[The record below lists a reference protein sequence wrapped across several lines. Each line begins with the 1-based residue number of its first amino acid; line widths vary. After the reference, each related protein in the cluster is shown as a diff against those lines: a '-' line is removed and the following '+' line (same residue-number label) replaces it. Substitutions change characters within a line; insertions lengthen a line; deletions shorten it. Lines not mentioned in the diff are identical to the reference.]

1 MGLNYKE
8 YDIKINKNWLWL
20 PFSILVLS
28 RLIPFFHWG
37 EFPLAADAGV
47 YIENFSP
54 YIPIPAIYTIH
65 ILLNLLAGFGIYQVA
80 KKYFNEKAAFFSLL
94 IFSLSIS
101 QFLVYWVFYAKMT
114 VAIILTLIAFNL
126 IQKKSWQLIPI
137 AILIGFF
144 HPLTL
149 LPFLLAILMFSV
161 FEKSRF
167 FLLISFFSVLIS
179 SFFINWDKFWGYIY
193 YAEKYLKG
201 GQYIEGVSEVLAGN
215 FVQLDFY
222 QNFLALIYLPFAI
235 LGFIRLIY
243 NKKFTFLFYYALVN
257 FSFIYFN
264 FIFHNRFIILLDIIF
279 IILAGEVLLN
289 FLQVFR
295 TNKLI
300 KLIFAVILVILIG
313 NITYQS
319 WITEPIINNKEL
331 EEIKLFSKIENEI
344 PVVSNDTRYIH
355 VLKGYGNHPIIS
367 LEEIS
372 NEEIFVYMGRR
383 GPELDLKQLGSF
395 EQISEHFW
403 KAKVIHN
410 NNIDN

>member
-8 YDIKINKNWLWL
+8 CEIKINKSWLWL

-28 RLIPFFHWG
+28 RLIPFFRWG

-47 YIENFSP
+47 YIENFRP
-54 YIPIPAIYTIH
+54 YVSIPVIYTIH
-65 ILLNLLAGFGIYQVA
+65 ILLNLLAGFGIYEVT

-114 VAIILTLIAFNL
+114 AAIALTLFAANL

-149 LPFLLAILMFSV
+149 LPFLLTILLFSI
-161 FEKSRF
+161 FEKNRF
-167 FLLISFFSVLIS
+167 FLLVSFFSVLVS
-179 SFFINWDKFWGYIY
+179 SFFINWDKFWGYVY
-193 YAEKYLKG
+193 YAEKYLRG
-201 GQYIEGVSEVLAGN
+201 DYARGISEILAGN

-235 LGFIRLIY
+235 LGFIRLVY

-257 FSFIYFN
+257 FSFVYLN

-289 FLQVFR
+289 FLQIFW
-295 TNKLI
+295 TNKLMRI
-300 KLIFAVILVILIG
+300 IFTIILVVLIG
-313 NITYQS
+313 NIAYQS
-319 WITEPIINNKEL
+319 WVMEPIINNKEL
-331 EEIKLFSKIENEI
+331 EEIKLFSKTENGI
-344 PVVSNDTRYIH
+344 PVASSDTRYIH
-355 VLKGYGNHPIIS
+355 VLKGYGGHPIVN

-372 NEEIFVYMGRR
+372 NKEVYIYMGRR
-383 GPELDLKQLGSF
+383 GPELDLKQLGF
-395 EQISEHFW
+395 FKKISEHFW
-403 KAKVIHN
+403 RGEVIPN
-410 NNIDN
+410 NDIDN